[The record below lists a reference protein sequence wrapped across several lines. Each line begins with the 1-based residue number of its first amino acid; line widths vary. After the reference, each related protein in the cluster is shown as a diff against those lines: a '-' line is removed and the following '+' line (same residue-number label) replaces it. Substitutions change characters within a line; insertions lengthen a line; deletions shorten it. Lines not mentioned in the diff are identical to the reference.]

1 MQVVLTKDVPSLGR
15 KGDVKNVK
23 NGYFR
28 NFLSP
33 RAKAVRVTPKLMGQI
48 NEQQKKR
55 EKRREEMLAKA
66 EDLAKR
72 IEGMTLTFKQK
83 ATAKGK
89 LYASINEIK
98 IQHEIEKHLG
108 FDLDKDMIVLNS
120 PIKEIGESAATIRL
134 TDAVSA
140 TLKIVVEAEK

>member
-1 MQVVLTKDVPSLGR
+1 MQIVLTKDVPNLGR

-33 RAKAVRVTPKLMGQI
+33 RAKAIRVTPKLMEQI
-48 NEQQKKR
+48 TDQQKKR

-72 IEGMTLTFKQK
+72 IEAMTLTFKQK

-89 LYASINEIK
+89 LYASINETK
-98 IQHEIEKHLG
+98 IQHEMEKHLG
-108 FDLDKDMIVLNS
+108 FDLDKDMVILGS
-120 PIKEIGESAATIRL
+120 PIKETGEASATIRL
-134 TDAVSA
+134 TDTVSA
-140 TLKIVVEAEK
+140 TLKIVVEDEK